1 MTVSQ
6 LLGFR
11 NGRLSGIDFLLPA
24 SRQDRLEKNN
34 MKRRRYQYGCL
45 TKKNNKVTEDVWQFR
60 FYETTPEGR
69 RYRRSTSVGTVA
81 QYPTKT
87 DAQRVIEPLRLRLN
101 LHHRFGRPVS
111 VSALVDRYI
120 EHELPERR
128 HSTQQSHLSALN
140 RWIRTRWGDYLLE
153 QVKPVAVEEWLRSLA
168 LAPKTKVN
176 LRSLFHLIYEH
187 ARRWELTDRNP
198 IDLVRQRGGRRSI
211 PRVLTPGEIKLL
223 LAQLVEPYHTMVL
236 VTACLGLRASE
247 IMGLQWGDFNWED
260 LTVLIRRGV
269 VNGTAG
275 DTKTEASRK
284 ALPVDP
290 RLAAPLAELWKRS
303 SLKGPQDWVFA
314 NRAGRPRG
322 QQNILQRHLRPAA
335 LRAGIGKIG
344 WHTFRH
350 SYSTMLRAAGAD
362 IKVQQELLRHSTIQ
376 STMNI
381 YTQAVS
387 EQKRAA
393 NSMVVAILLNEIPS
407 KNQPPANGS

>member
-1 MTVSQ
+1 
-6 LLGFR
+6 
-11 NGRLSGIDFLLPA
+11 
-24 SRQDRLEKNN
+24 

-45 TKKNNKVTEDVWQFR
+45 TKKSHTLSEDVWQFR
-60 FYETTPEGR
+60 FYETTPEGH
-69 RYRRSTSVGTVA
+69 RYRRSRTIGTVV

-87 DAQRVIEPLRLRLN
+87 DALRVIEPLRLRLN

-111 VSALVDRYI
+111 VSALVDRYVG
-120 EHELPERR
+120 HELPERR
-128 HSTQQSHLSALN
+128 HSTQQSHLSALHC
-140 RWIRTRWGDYLLE
+140 WIRPRWGDCLLE
-153 QVKPVAVEEWLRSLA
+153 QVKPVAVEDWLRSLV

-187 ARRWELTDRNP
+187 ARRWEFTDRNP
-198 IDLVRQRGGRRSI
+198 IDLVRQRGGRRCI
-211 PRVLTPGEIKLL
+211 PRVLTPGEIRLL
-223 LAQLVEPYHTMVL
+223 LEQLAEPYRTMVL
-236 VTACLGLRASE
+236 IAACLGLRASE

-269 VNGTAG
+269 VNGRAG

-290 RLAAPLAELWKRS
+290 RLAAALVELRNRS
-303 SLKGPQDWVFA
+303 LHKGSQDWVFA
-314 NRAGRPRG
+314 NRAGQPRG

-335 LRAGIGKIG
+335 VRAGIVKIG

-350 SYSTMLRAAGAD
+350 SYSTMLRAAGTD

-376 STMNI
+376 STLNI

-387 EQKRAA
+387 EQKRTA
-393 NSMVVAILLNEIPS
+393 NSIVVGILLNEIAPE
-407 KNQPPANGS
+407 NQIPVNGS

>member
-1 MTVSQ
+1 M
-6 LLGFR
+6 
-11 NGRLSGIDFLLPA
+11 
-24 SRQDRLEKNN
+24 E
-34 MKRRRYQYGCL
+34 RRRYQYGCL
-45 TKKNNKVTEDVWQFR
+45 TKKKNRISEDVWQFR

-87 DAQRVIEPLRLRLN
+87 DASRVIEALRLRLN
-101 LHHRFGRPVS
+101 LHHRLGRPVS
-111 VSALVDRYI
+111 VGALVDRYV

-128 HSTQQSHLSALN
+128 HSTQQSHSSALN
-140 RWIRTRWGDYLLE
+140 RWIRPRWGAYLLE

-198 IDLVRQRGGRRSI
+198 IDLVRQRGGRRCI
-211 PRVLTPGEIKLL
+211 PRVLAAGEIRLL
-223 LAQLVEPYHTMVL
+223 LRQLTEPYHTMVL
-236 VTACLGLRASE
+236 VAACLGLRASE
-247 IMGLQWGDFNWED
+247 IMGLQWADFNWED

-269 VNGTAG
+269 VNGRAG

-284 ALPVDP
+284 PLPIDP
-290 RLAAPLAELWKRS
+290 RLAEPLQKLQKRS
-303 SLKGPQDWVFA
+303 LHAGPQDWVFA
-314 NRAGRPRG
+314 NRAGRSRA
-322 QQNILQRHLRPAA
+322 QQNILQRQLRPAA
-335 LRAGIGKIG
+335 VRAAIGKIG

-393 NSMVVAILLNEIPS
+393 NSTVVAILFNEIAS
-407 KNQPPANGS
+407 QNPANGS

>member
-1 MTVSQ
+1 M
-6 LLGFR
+6 
-11 NGRLSGIDFLLPA
+11 LS
-24 SRQDRLEKNN
+24 
-34 MKRRRYQYGCL
+34 
-45 TKKNNKVTEDVWQFR
+45 EDVWQFR
-60 FYETTPEGR
+60 FYETTPEGH
-69 RYRRSTSVGTVA
+69 RYRRSTSVGTVT

-87 DAQRVIEPLRLRLN
+87 DALRVIEPLRLRLN
-101 LHHRFGRPVS
+101 LHHRFARPVS
-111 VSALVDRYI
+111 VDALVGRYVD
-120 EHELPERR
+120 HELPERR
-128 HSTQQSHLSALN
+128 HSTQQSHSSTLN
-140 RWIRTRWGDYLLE
+140 RWIRPRWGDHLLE

-198 IDLVRQRGGRRSI
+198 IDLVRQRGGRRCI
-211 PRVLTPGEIKLL
+211 PRVLTGGEIRLL
-223 LAQLVEPYHTMVL
+223 LAQLAEPYHTMVL
-236 VTACLGLRASE
+236 VAACLGLRASE
-247 IMGLQWGDFNWED
+247 IMGLQWGDFNWVD

-269 VNGTAG
+269 VNGKTG

-284 ALPVDP
+284 ALPLDL
-290 RLAAPLAELWKRS
+290 RLVATLTELWKRS
-303 SLKGPQDWVFA
+303 IRKGPQDWVFA

-322 QQNILQRHLRPAA
+322 QQDILQRHLRPSAV
-335 LRAGIGKIG
+335 RAGIGKIG

-393 NSMVVAILLNEIPS
+393 NSMVVGILFSEIAS
-407 KNQPPANGS
+407 ENQPPAIGS

>member
-1 MTVSQ
+1 
-6 LLGFR
+6 
-11 NGRLSGIDFLLPA
+11 
-24 SRQDRLEKNN
+24 
-34 MKRRRYQYGCL
+34 
-45 TKKNNKVTEDVWQFR
+45 
-60 FYETTPEGR
+60 
-69 RYRRSTSVGTVA
+69 VG
-81 QYPTKT
+81 
-87 DAQRVIEPLRLRLN
+87 
-101 LHHRFGRPVS
+101 
-111 VSALVDRYI
+111 RYI

-128 HSTQQSHLSALN
+128 HSTQQSHSSSLN
-140 RWIRTRWGDYLLE
+140 RWIRPRWGDHLLE
-153 QVKPVAVEEWLRSLA
+153 QVKPVAVEEWLRSLG

-198 IDLVRQRGGRRSI
+198 IDLVRQRGGRRCI
-211 PRVLTPGEIKLL
+211 PRVLTPGEIRLL
-223 LAQLVEPYHTMVL
+223 LQELTEPYHTMVL
-236 VTACLGLRASE
+236 VATCLGLRASE

-260 LTVLIRRGV
+260 STVLIRQGV
-269 VNGTAG
+269 VNGRAG

-290 RLAAPLAELWKRS
+290 RLAVPLAERRKS
-303 SLKGPQDWVFA
+303 SMHKGLQDWVFA

-335 LRAGIGKIG
+335 LRAGIGKVG

-362 IKVQQELLRHSTIQ
+362 FKVQQELLRHSTIQ

-393 NSMVVAILLNEIPS
+393 NSMVVEVLLS
-407 KNQPPANGS
+407 KIAGENHPAANGN